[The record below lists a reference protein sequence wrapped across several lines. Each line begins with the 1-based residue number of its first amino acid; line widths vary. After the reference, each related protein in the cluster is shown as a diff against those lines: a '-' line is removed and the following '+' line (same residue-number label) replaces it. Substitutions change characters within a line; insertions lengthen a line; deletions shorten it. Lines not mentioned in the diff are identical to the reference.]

1 MSAVAH
7 QGGYPALGSVRRG
20 EAALDGVGAIVYHD
34 VVPDH
39 AQLLAVRLHDL
50 SQQSWAEQDLF
61 PWDGFYCL
69 EARQVQP
76 Y

>member
-7 QGGYPALGSVRRG
+7 QGGYPALGRICRG

-39 AQLLAVRLHDL
+39 AQLLAVRLHGGGGGGGGGGSGKL
-50 SQQSWAEQDLF
+50 AN
-61 PWDGFYCL
+61 
-69 EARQVQP
+69 
-76 Y
+76 